1 MSSSWVG
8 RKVTVYNGLVNS
20 MTEVTQR
27 GLQPVTTG
35 ILTAVDAGGHYGTVN
50 GSEYLMENMLLASG
64 GRKRKTR
71 TKKVL
76 MNRKGRKSRKSTKS
90 RRRY

>member
-8 RKVTVYNGLVNS
+8 KKVTVYNGLVNS

-50 GSEYLMENMLLASG
+50 GSEYLVENMLLANG
-64 GRKRKTR
+64 GRKKTR

-76 MNRKGRKSRKSTKS
+76 MTRKGRKSRKSTKS

>member
-8 RKVTVYNGLVNS
+8 KKVTVYNDLVNS

-35 ILTAVDAGGHYGTVN
+35 TLTAVDADGHYGTVN
-50 GSEYLMENMLLASG
+50 GGQYLMQRMLLVNG
-64 GRKRKTR
+64 GRRKKT
-71 TKKVL
+71 
-76 MNRKGRKSRKSTKS
+76 RKGRKSRKSTKS

>member
-8 RKVTVYNGLVNS
+8 KKVTVYNGLVNS

-35 ILTAVDAGGHYGTVN
+35 TLTAVDAGGHYGTVN
-50 GSEYLMENMLLASG
+50 GTQYLMQNMLLASG
-64 GRKRKTR
+64 GRKRT
-71 TKKVL
+71 
-76 MNRKGRKSRKSTKS
+76 RKGRKSRKSTKS

>member
-50 GSEYLMENMLLASG
+50 GSEYLVENMLLASG
-64 GRKRKTR
+64 GRKRT
-71 TKKVL
+71 
-76 MNRKGRKSRKSTKS
+76 RKGRKSRKSTKS

>member
-1 MSSSWVG
+1 MASSWIG
-8 RKVTVYNGLVNS
+8 KKVTVYNGLVNS

-35 ILTAVDAGGHYGTVN
+35 TLTAVDAGGHYGTVN
-50 GSEYLMENMLLASG
+50 GTQYLMENMLLASG
-64 GRKRKTR
+64 GRKRT
-71 TKKVL
+71 
-76 MNRKGRKSRKSTKS
+76 RKGRKSRKSTKS

>member
-1 MSSSWVG
+1 MASSWIG
-8 RKVTVYNGLVNS
+8 KKVTVYNGLVNS
-20 MTEVTQR
+20 IHDVQQR

-35 ILTAVDAGGHYGTVN
+35 TLTTVDYDGNYGTVN
-50 GSEYLMENMLLASG
+50 GTQYLMQNMLLASG
-64 GRKRKTR
+64 GRKKTR

-76 MNRKGRKSRKSTKS
+76 MNRKGRKSLKSTKS

>member
-8 RKVTVYNGLVNS
+8 RKVSVYNGLVNS

-64 GRKRKTR
+64 GRKRTR

>member
-1 MSSSWVG
+1 MASSWIG
-8 RKVTVYNGLVNS
+8 KKVTVYNGLVNS

-35 ILTAVDAGGHYGTVN
+35 TLTAVDAGGHYGTVN
-50 GSEYLMENMLLASG
+50 GTQYLMENMLLASG
-64 GRKRKTR
+64 GRKRTR

>member
-1 MSSSWVG
+1 MASSWIG
-8 RKVTVYNGLVNS
+8 KKVTVYNGLVNS

-35 ILTAVDAGGHYGTVN
+35 TLTAVDAGGHYGTVN

-64 GRKRKTR
+64 GRKRTR

>member
-1 MSSSWVG
+1 MASSWIG
-8 RKVTVYNGLVNS
+8 KKVTVYNGLVNS

-35 ILTAVDAGGHYGTVN
+35 TLTAVDAGGHYGTVN

-64 GRKRKTR
+64 GRKRT
-71 TKKVL
+71 
-76 MNRKGRKSRKSTKS
+76 RKGRKSRKSTKS
-90 RRRY
+90 RRY

>member
-8 RKVTVYNGLVNS
+8 KKVTVYNGLVNS

-50 GSEYLMENMLLASG
+50 GSEYLVENMLLANG
-64 GRKRKTR
+64 GRKRT
-71 TKKVL
+71 
-76 MNRKGRKSRKSTKS
+76 RKGRKSRKSTKS

>member
-8 RKVTVYNGLVNS
+8 KKVTVYNGLVNS

-50 GSEYLMENMLLASG
+50 GSEYLMENMLLANG
-64 GRKRKTR
+64 GRKRTR
-71 TKKVL
+71 TKRVL
-76 MNRKGRKSRKSTKS
+76 MTRKGRKSRKSTKS

>member
-64 GRKRKTR
+64 GRKRTR

>member
-8 RKVTVYNGLVNS
+8 KKVTVYNGLVNS

-50 GSEYLMENMLLASG
+50 GSEYLVENMLLASG
-64 GRKRKTR
+64 GRKRT
-71 TKKVL
+71 
-76 MNRKGRKSRKSTKS
+76 RKGLKSRKSTKS

>member
-64 GRKRKTR
+64 GRKKTR

-76 MNRKGRKSRKSTKS
+76 MTRKGRKSRKSTKS

>member
-8 RKVTVYNGLVNS
+8 KKVTVYNGLVNS

-35 ILTAVDAGGHYGTVN
+35 TLTAVDAGGHYGTVN

-64 GRKRKTR
+64 GRKRT
-71 TKKVL
+71 
-76 MNRKGRKSRKSTKS
+76 RKGRKSRKSTKS